1 MKAALILLAVVL
13 IGAGLFIVDRSL
25 SQQALAVAVDGKYQI
40 SAEGWAIVKAAWP
53 LVLLAFVLVLA
64 VTVPVLYLMA
74 SKAVDTRE
82 EEISAVYKQK
92 TAALD
97 AEAKKRNDEFKA
109 KLANLTEREAKLA
122 RDIEELK
129 QAKVKITTY
138 VQDVNEKANDAERR
152 RVNAAAAAER
162 RRRKIEKL
170 QIAPP
175 QNAL

>member
-13 IGAGLFIVDRSL
+13 LGAGLFMVDRSL

-40 SAEGWAIVKAAWP
+40 VAEGWTIVKAAWP
-53 LVLLAFVLVLA
+53 LVFLAFVLVLA

-74 SKAVDTRE
+74 SKAVDAMEKESR
-82 EEISAVYKQK
+82 AVYERK
-92 TAALD
+92 TTTLE
-97 AEAKKRNDEFKA
+97 AETKKRNDEFKA

-129 QAKVKITTY
+129 QAKVQITTY

-170 QIAPP
+170 QITPS
-175 QNAL
+175 